1 MSRRREIVD
10 KIPTAHGRVLKPA
23 NASKFV
29 RMNNKNKSSFFL
41 FISDMKN
48 NGSAF
53 ISIRYKQKNGGKKR
67 TKNSMI
73 DQNKL

>member
-29 RMNNKNKSSFFL
+29 RMNNKNKSYFFL
-41 FISDMKN
+41 FISDMEIMVQRLFFHSLQTK
-48 NGSAF
+48 
-53 ISIRYKQKNGGKKR
+53 KWGKK
-67 TKNSMI
+67 KN
-73 DQNKL
+73 